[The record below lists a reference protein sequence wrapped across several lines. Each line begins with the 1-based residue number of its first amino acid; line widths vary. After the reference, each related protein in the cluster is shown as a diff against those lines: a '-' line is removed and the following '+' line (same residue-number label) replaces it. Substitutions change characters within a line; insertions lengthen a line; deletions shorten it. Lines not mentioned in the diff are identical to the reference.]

1 MLIPKFLFGTA
12 RDVRS
17 SVQRIVTR
25 LKRGESIQGVCESS
39 EMIEFDTTSSGFI
52 WLDNAWVLR
61 PAKEADFRA
70 VQLTTCLFDAQRI
83 PFDRSNVIRKVSA
96 EYLSSFPWGTVILNS
111 GQGGSW
117 LYDLPHRPLRP
128 CRQAFVALLRGTMH
142 HWHILTSFGPR
153 FYRGGAAPC
162 TFTEAIPAYGHAMAV
177 LDVDPRGENLRW
189 KPLPELCDEVLIKKL
204 ERDDKFW
211 TDFVRKSQIAAG
223 TPELVPENLDVIQS
237 LCMNGSWDSDHWNY
251 LRMQLGPGA
260 VEDAINKLHESGDL
274 NKLLGV
280 YIHALNDMERAYQLF
295 SEHSASVLE
304 LRWAEA
310 RIADFAKHQ
319 RVK

>member
-1 MLIPKFLFGTA
+1 
-12 RDVRS
+12 
-17 SVQRIVTR
+17 
-25 LKRGESIQGVCESS
+25 
-39 EMIEFDTTSSGFI
+39 
-52 WLDNAWVLR
+52 
-61 PAKEADFRA
+61 
-70 VQLTTCLFDAQRI
+70 
-83 PFDRSNVIRKVSA
+83 
-96 EYLSSFPWGTVILNS
+96 
-111 GQGGSW
+111 
-117 LYDLPHRPLRP
+117 
-128 CRQAFVALLRGTMH
+128 MH

-274 NKLLGV
+274 NKPPSISAVVPTHDDHCIDLSCKGSYLLLSFIGPLRSD
-280 YIHALNDMERAYQLF
+280 ALGSGRRASPL
-295 SEHSASVLE
+295 SPRL
-304 LRWAEA
+304 
-310 RIADFAKHQ
+310 
-319 RVK
+319 